1 MQSVGFS
8 RNVSRSRGRLNAK
21 TEIGA
26 IRALVQGA
34 DAWYGLS
41 NMGGNAMVNLKTGK
55 SDRVKGKDVYGK
67 MMTLVRT
74 QPKQLSLFQTFL
86 PENDDKYSNTIDLYD
101 AVPKYFPTKHMAGR
115 RESGKYLPIL
125 EREFEH
131 RGESYKL
138 KIRPARIQYKDGQ
151 EREYYPSYREEII
164 EEALRKIACDRLSGV
179 YLDDRAGVQFT
190 LYALRKELWA
200 RGHALNLPDLLEG
213 LKICNLASLSVQK
226 ADGTA
231 IIQAPIFPV
240 LLVAS
245 KDDWLQNP
253 KDARCYVQFNPLVT
267 ASIDHL
273 TYRQFDYL
281 TYMSYKHRLS
291 RWLHKRL
298 AHNYIQAGLLSP
310 YTIRMSTILR
320 DSGAYQSK
328 RGNNNAREID
338 NALEELKTKR
348 VLMKFTKDIVRG
360 PRNRLVDIAYT
371 LQPDMDFINEM
382 KKANARL
389 KRLSVQ

>member
-1 MQSVGFS
+1 
-8 RNVSRSRGRLNAK
+8 
-21 TEIGA
+21 
-26 IRALVQGA
+26 
-34 DAWYGLS
+34 
-41 NMGGNAMVNLKTGK
+41 MGGNAMVNLKTGK

-74 QPKQLSLFQTFL
+74 QPNQLSLFQTFL
-86 PENDDKYSNTIDLYD
+86 PETDDKYSNTIDLYD

-138 KIRPARIQYKDGQ
+138 KMRPARIQYKDGQ

-164 EEALRKIACDRLSGV
+164 EEALRKIACDRLNGV

-310 YTIRMSTILR
+310 YTIRGFDHGVGHPLQLLY
-320 DSGAYQSK
+320 D
-328 RGNNNAREID
+328 
-338 NALEELKTKR
+338 TKA
-348 VLMKFTKDIVRG
+348 
-360 PRNRLVDIAYT
+360 PRSQNS
-371 LQPDMDFINEM
+371 N
-382 KKANARL
+382 
-389 KRLSVQ
+389 

>member
-1 MQSVGFS
+1 
-8 RNVSRSRGRLNAK
+8 
-21 TEIGA
+21 
-26 IRALVQGA
+26 
-34 DAWYGLS
+34 
-41 NMGGNAMVNLKTGK
+41 MVNLKTGK

-131 RGESYKL
+131 RGESFKL

-164 EEALRKIACDRLSGV
+164 EEALRKIACDRLNGV

-245 KDDWLQNP
+245 KDDWLQHP
-253 KDARCYVQFNPLVT
+253 KEARCYVQFNPLVT

-348 VLMKFTKDIVRG
+348 VLMRFTKETVRG
-360 PRNRLVDIAYT
+360 PRNRLVDITYT

-389 KRLSVQ
+389 KRLSV